1 LTGTTSFGD
10 IAASEENKRL
20 ASDIFADRILDFV
33 GAYYLKLES
42 VVDALVFADG
52 IGEKI
57 LQLREKVSKTC
68 TCLEFELNQERNAS
82 EDEVEPKR
90 TMRSI
95 GSNKEK
101 QILVCETEE
110 QFEMARQ
117 CMSDTGLYSTG

>member
-1 LTGTTSFGD
+1 MTGTTSFGD

-110 QFEMARQ
+110 QFEMARH

>member
-1 LTGTTSFGD
+1 MTGTTSFGD